1 MRKLKN
7 LCRLLSTVLAIS
19 LIILGT
25 NLTVFATE
33 DVATEE
39 STEEISDIQSEST
52 VDATENEIVHISED
66 GNISYETISAT
77 TEETSTY
84 SNEDIVI
91 LNDTPSTLQEDDV
104 MATASSNDLQ
114 DVSLFSVPLEPY
126 KHMCLITTTF
136 PNGNVMESSGILISQ
151 NLVLASAHGIYWSE
165 YGGAAKHVDIGVG
178 AYFANSKIKYQGYI
192 YSWNGAILSSN
203 WPTTEKQVYD
213 WSLIKLPENI
223 DYPYQKCGYVP
234 DYTQATNKDIRLI
247 GYPGVE
253 GKGAT
258 AFKTSTGQITGT
270 TDNLFI
276 NDKVKNLWTLSAK
289 GDGGMSG
296 GPIIE
301 ESNGVV
307 IGIYVA
313 RRGLVNTALANPLTK
328 EIADVILQ
336 NAVW

>member
-1 MRKLKN
+1 M
-7 LCRLLSTVLAIS
+7 
-19 LIILGT
+19 
-25 NLTVFATE
+25 
-33 DVATEE
+33 
-39 STEEISDIQSEST
+39 
-52 VDATENEIVHISED
+52 
-66 GNISYETISAT
+66 
-77 TEETSTY
+77 
-84 SNEDIVI
+84 
-91 LNDTPSTLQEDDV
+91 
-104 MATASSNDLQ
+104 
-114 DVSLFSVPLEPY
+114 
-126 KHMCLITTTF
+126 
-136 PNGNVMESSGILISQ
+136 
-151 NLVLASAHGIYWSE
+151 
-165 YGGAAKHVDIGVG
+165 
-178 AYFANSKIKYQGYI
+178 
-192 YSWNGAILSSN
+192 
-203 WPTTEKQVYD
+203 
-213 WSLIKLPENI
+213 PENI

-258 AFKTSTGQITGT
+258 AFKTSIGQITGT

-289 GDGGMSG
+289 CDGGMSG